1 MNLPDFV
8 KSLAFW
14 KAATFLAAGLLA
26 LLAYFQVV
34 PANWAVGAEVI
45 LAWVLALLQMFGI
58 NPELRAK
65 ALDRELRQLTAEK
78 MDKKA

>member
-14 KAATFLAAGLLA
+14 KAVTFLAAGILA
-26 LLAYFQVV
+26 LLAYFQVI
-34 PANWAVGAEVI
+34 PSNWAIGSEVI

-58 NPELRAK
+58 NPEIRAK
-65 ALDRELRQLTAEK
+65 AALKEQEAL
-78 MDKKA
+78 KKNA

>member
-14 KAATFLAAGLLA
+14 KAATFLVAGVLA

-34 PANWAVGAEVI
+34 PANWAIGSEVI

-58 NPELRAK
+58 NPELKAK
-65 ALDRELRQLTAEK
+65 ALMKEVEALKARLR
-78 MDKKA
+78 